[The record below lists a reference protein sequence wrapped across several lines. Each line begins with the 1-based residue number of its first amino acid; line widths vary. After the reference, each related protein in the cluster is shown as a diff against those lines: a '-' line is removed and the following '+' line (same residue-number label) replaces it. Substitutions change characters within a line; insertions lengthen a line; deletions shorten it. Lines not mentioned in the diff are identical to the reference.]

1 MKKKKLLLILPISF
15 FLCSCNLADVGIGQ
29 FKPFS
34 SEFWQGLS
42 IFGWQPFGGKDN
54 KDDSKNDSTPI
65 EDVDIDENKHATS
78 ISADPSAAFYLKK
91 GESRNVKV
99 TLSPSTGV
107 RDEEK
112 TFTWSITKGDGVT
125 IPSGVTGN
133 TIEIT
138 AVKAS
143 TGNVVT
149 AVNDYNHSLTKSFT
163 IHVIDFDEEN
173 DYLWQYASEDKNQF
187 GYTSSNKQGDASGTA
202 TLNGISWSFLREPEA
217 ISINTTQSGAIG
229 FGKGE
234 NPETHVHFEAEVGR
248 TVESITFEVA
258 SANSLAKM
266 SVSVGETAYMTE
278 KTVPKVT
285 NNALNFITTD
295 EVSTPVSGKIQIDV
309 VTPQMDDSRKE
320 DPDYNAPG
328 AFYIKSILIHFGDT
342 IETVTE
348 ETFNFKDM
356 YDNRADGDGI
366 FGDLTKTTAKQIQ
379 FSQNDFDVT
388 LEKVKKEATE
398 NIPDYAH
405 TNGYIE
411 VKLNK
416 PGEEI
421 FKVEFKIEYGT
432 TSDSYKTLYGL
443 YVSKSGGAPFKSL
456 DISSDKTTCML
467 NASLFESNHI
477 NAIRLVPSKTN
488 NIGLDYLKISTKAGI
503 NPTISSITPPAEFVP
518 SVKEYSSGELFD
530 TTGLGD
536 LTISYEESGVEPDLL
551 PASELEWFD
560 GVSYDADPATATKE
574 LQAGTSYV
582 YGIFRGEKVAKI
594 TGLTVVDIPISLT
607 IVKNI
612 SDINTTD
619 HYFIIE
625 KDSKTLIKG
634 SAAGDMGNKS
644 KSGTVTL
651 DLSSVGDSISIP
663 GLYKND
669 YYTFTESGG
678 LYSIGST
685 SGNHFGMTNSGNLS
699 TAKSPQ
705 NPNASLTIDADS
717 GATLIKYEKSS
728 DTSVYGYLYL
738 SGGTIVLNTTA
749 TANLCFYKVN

>member
-1 MKKKKLLLILPISF
+1 MP
-15 FLCSCNLADVGIGQ
+15 
-29 FKPFS
+29 
-34 SEFWQGLS
+34 
-42 IFGWQPFGGKDN
+42 
-54 KDDSKNDSTPI
+54 
-65 EDVDIDENKHATS
+65 
-78 ISADPSAAFYLKK
+78 
-91 GESRNVKV
+91 RV
-99 TLSPSTGV
+99 T
-107 RDEEK
+107 
-112 TFTWSITKGDGVT
+112 
-125 IPSGVTGN
+125 
-133 TIEIT
+133 
-138 AVKAS
+138 
-143 TGNVVT
+143 
-149 AVNDYNHSLTKSFT
+149 
-163 IHVIDFDEEN
+163 
-173 DYLWQYASEDKNQF
+173 
-187 GYTSSNKQGDASGTA
+187 
-202 TLNGISWSFLREPEA
+202 
-217 ISINTTQSGAIG
+217 
-229 FGKGE
+229 
-234 NPETHVHFEAEVGR
+234 
-248 TVESITFEVA
+248 
-258 SANSLAKM
+258 
-266 SVSVGETAYMTE
+266 
-278 KTVPKVT
+278 
-285 NNALNFITTD
+285 TTD

-309 VTPQMDDSRKE
+309 VTPEMDNSRKE

-328 AFYIKSILIHFGDT
+328 AFYLKSILIHFSDT

-356 YDNRADGDGI
+356 YDNRVAGDGI
-366 FGDLTKTTAKQIQ
+366 FGDLTKITAKQIQ

-456 DISSDKTTCML
+456 DITSDKTTCML

-560 GVSYDADPATATKE
+560 GVSYDADAATATKE
-574 LQAGTSYV
+574 LQAGTTYV
-582 YGIFRGEKVAKI
+582 CGIFRGKKVAEI

-607 IVKNI
+607 LVKNI

-644 KSGTVTL
+644 KSGL
-651 DLSSVGDSISIP
+651 NLRQ
-663 GLYKND
+663 
-669 YYTFTESGG
+669 YTFRALGVTGDIDIVLLGG
-678 LYSIGST
+678 QFHHIRRAVL
-685 SGNHFGMTNSGNLS
+685 MTARLGDLGLCRRRLAFPCADDQLHLVS
-699 TAKSPQ
+699 TAPRTVRQTKL
-705 NPNASLTIDADS
+705 ARYCSLREIAVTAAVHLH
-717 GATLIKYEKSS
+717 ATKTVVRSR
-728 DTSVYGYLYL
+728 SVIHLAAVRQ
-738 SGGTIVLNTTA
+738 TVVRTA
-749 TANLCFYKVN
+749 FRS